1 MQYTEIIKL
10 LDAGY
15 TRDEIMNMKE
25 PEPNDPKPGD
35 PKPGDPKPGDPKPD
49 DPKQDDPKPDET
61 VNAALDELKSL
72 FSDMKKEFTAMNIM
86 NSRREDET
94 ISGDD
99 VLASII
105 NPPKTNNNK
114 GR

>member
-15 TRDEIMNMKE
+15 TREEIMNMKE
-25 PEPNDPKPGD
+25 PEPNDPEPNDPEPND
-35 PKPGDPKPGDPKPD
+35 PKPG
-49 DPKQDDPKPDET
+49 DPKPDET

-94 ISGDD
+94 KTGED
-99 VLASII
+99 VIAAII
-105 NPPKTNNNK
+105 NPPKRNK
-114 GR
+114 KEGE